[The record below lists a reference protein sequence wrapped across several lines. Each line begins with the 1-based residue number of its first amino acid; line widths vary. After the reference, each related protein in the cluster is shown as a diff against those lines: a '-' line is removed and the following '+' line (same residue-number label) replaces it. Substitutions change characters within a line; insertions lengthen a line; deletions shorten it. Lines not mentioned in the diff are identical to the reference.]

1 MLGQAELIVRLDG
14 SADPALAL
22 SLRDGAS
29 KNAAYASLFE
39 SVETARAVLPSAL
52 AGRPLDGA
60 YVLHLEDASM
70 LEAVRARWAGQPG
83 VRYVQPNY
91 RYRLDG
97 LPEPGSPEPRLP
109 EEPYNDPLL
118 DSLGHLGVIGAFD
131 AWDVTTGDADVRI
144 GFIDT
149 GLFFEHPDLQGQVW
163 INPGEDLNGNGQAD
177 PSDYNGLDD
186 DGNGYI
192 DDLRGYDFVDTPT
205 SVEQGDYLERDA
217 DPSEDLQQGGGR
229 GHGTIVAG
237 ALGAA
242 LDNGIGIAGVAPGT
256 RLVPLRAFG
265 ADGTGEDDD
274 IAAAIVYAA
283 DQGLEVLNLSFG
295 DIYYS
300 PLMEEA
306 IRYAV
311 SRGTVVV
318 ASAGNLG
325 GDDPHYPSDYPEV
338 ISVAW
343 LNQDGTGIAG
353 RGTYGIGVE
362 LGAPGSFIYTTTP
375 PPLGQEDTL
384 AADLDAASAADLA
397 ADDEPLYGRRSGSS
411 MAAPLVSGAAALLR
425 SLDPSLTPED
435 VRSILVASAD
445 DIRDPGWDHRTG
457 GGRLNVAAALR
468 QALPARAE
476 IISPLH
482 NAGVSEEMIPVIG
495 TATHPSFATHGL
507 SYQVGD
513 DDLGDTWTP
522 ISEPATRQA
531 WQDTLGVWDVGALP
545 EDVYTLR
552 LAVTLRTGATVEDRR
567 RIYVDRS
574 APEVEIRLLDDGL
587 VGAEHGILADLAT
600 DDFTN
605 AEMRITLRGQT
616 SVVTSDRRARR
627 HGLTWAD
634 ESGAGGQADV
644 RLVATNAAGLE
655 TVYEAT
661 LTIPAARFN
670 TALFDEET
678 LDVPHGYLL
687 PRLTDFDRDGLKEIV
702 LNQYQDG
709 WIGDTLVF
717 HEWDGAGFR
726 PTAGLLANVIPRDV
740 GDANGDGTDE
750 LLTQVA
756 GATLLLTGSASN
768 PYPTDAAFVD
778 TTGLDDPF
786 SPDAAFGARL
796 TDLDGDGLVEIL
808 AHNTKQWRLLEFDD
822 GTFSEVTR
830 LDNPTAVAPSEIAE
844 NEFQQPEALTGDLDG
859 DGRQDL
865 LVGDADGDWILY
877 ETTGDNA
884 LRVAWTHETRR
895 YLAGSRFGR
904 GDFDGDG
911 QAEFVTYT
919 QSWAGNTSDDEQ
931 EPRLGLYYFW
941 RSVGDDAYAL
951 VDSLPVAGAP
961 PRHGAMAAADFDGD
975 GRDELAIVH
984 PPGLYVLSFDDEGR
998 WTPRFYRGATRADVA
1013 SGMRS
1018 AAIVAE
1024 DVDGDGRPDLI
1035 AGAAD
1040 ERLHLFRYRDAVAAL
1055 PPPQWTSARALD
1067 AGRVELRWHAPGAD
1081 SVTVFRGPPED
1092 PLDIRATTSAS
1103 SYTDEPTSAQRYALQ
1118 AWYGGAR
1125 SPLSPTRTV
1134 RPEAPAVVAA
1144 VRYPAE
1150 KTIEVVF
1157 TQPLDPATRAA
1168 QFRLDTGGRP
1178 AALLLGQGGRSAVL
1192 RFDAALAQS
1201 DTLRWTDVRDAR
1213 GMPVGQT
1220 RVAVQFPTAPDASL
1234 ILAEWTLLGL
1244 HDLELIFSEPLD
1256 PAFAANPANYRLQ
1269 PSGRVTEAAFDPARP
1284 NRVQLTVAG
1293 RVLGPTGLATALV
1306 VEEMRS
1312 AEGSTLASAGQAI
1325 TLTEAA
1331 ADLADVYVFPNPC
1344 RTSEH
1349 AERIMV
1355 AGLPSEATVQIF
1367 SAQGTPVKTLE
1378 ERDGD
1383 GGIAWDLRNEQGSPV
1398 PSGVYLVRVE
1408 APGERAVLRKAA
1420 VIR

>member
-1 MLGQAELIVRLDG
+1 MLGQSELIVRLNDG
-14 SADPALAL
+14 ADPTLRS
-22 SLRDGAS
+22 SLEDGAS

-39 SVETARAVLPSAL
+39 TVETVRAVLPSSA
-52 AGRPLDGA
+52 AGRPLAGA
-60 YVLHLEDASM
+60 YVLRIRDETAF
-70 LEAVRARWAGQPG
+70 EEVRARWQGQPG

-91 RYRLDG
+91 RYRLDA
-97 LPEPGSPEPRLP
+97 LPVQAVPPEVR
-109 EEPYNDPLL
+109 YNDPLL
-118 DSLGHLGVIGAFD
+118 DSLAHLEVIGAYD
-131 AWDVTTGDADVRI
+131 AWAVTTGSPDVRI

-177 PSDYNGLDD
+177 PADYNGLDD
-186 DGNGYI
+186 DGNGYA

-217 DPSEDLQQGGGR
+217 DPSEDLQMGGGR

-237 ALGAA
+237 ALGAG

-283 DQGLEVLNLSFG
+283 EGGIEVLNLSFG

-311 SRGTVVV
+311 RRGTVVV

-362 LGAPGSFIYTTTP
+362 LGAPGSSVYTTTP
-375 PPLGQEDTL
+375 PPLGQEDTT
-384 AADLDAASAADLA
+384 AADLDVAFSAANEL
-397 ADDEPLYGRRSGSS
+397 LYGRRSGSS

-425 SLDPSLTPED
+425 SLDPSLAPED

-468 QALPARAE
+468 QALPARTE
-476 IISPLH
+476 IASPLH
-482 NAGVSEEMIPVIG
+482 NAGFAESAIPVIG
-495 TATHPSFATHGL
+495 TATHPSFASYGL

-513 DDLGDTWTP
+513 DDLGDAWTP
-522 ISEPATRQA
+522 ISEPVTRQA
-531 WQDTLGVWDVGALP
+531 WQDTLALWDISALP

-574 APEVEIRLLDDGL
+574 APDVEIRLLDDGL
-587 VGAEHGILADLAT
+587 VGAQHGILADLAT

-605 AEMRITLRGQT
+605 AEMTVGLKGRT

-627 HGLTWAD
+627 HGLVWAD
-634 ESGAGGQADV
+634 ESGAGGTADV
-644 RLVATNAAGLE
+644 RLTVINAAGLE
-655 TVYEAT
+655 TVYETT
-661 LTIPAARFN
+661 LMIPAARFN
-670 TALFDEET
+670 TALFEEEA

-702 LNQYQDG
+702 LNQYENG

-726 PTAGLLANVIPRDV
+726 PAAGLLANVIPRDL

-756 GATLLLTGSASN
+756 GATLLLTASASN
-768 PYPTDAAFVD
+768 PYPTDVAFVD

-796 TDLDGDGLVEIL
+796 TDLDGDGLTEIL
-808 AHNTKQWRLLEFDD
+808 AHNTKQWRLLEFND
-822 GTFSEVTR
+822 GTFGEVTR

-844 NEFQQPEALTGDLDG
+844 NEFQQPEALTGDFDG
-859 DGRQDL
+859 DGRIDL
-865 LVGDADGDWILY
+865 LVGDADGDWIIY
-877 ETTGDNA
+877 EATGDNA

-895 YLAGSRFGR
+895 YLAGSRFAQ

-941 RSVGDDAYAL
+941 QSVGDDAYAL
-951 VDSLPVAGAP
+951 VDSLPIAGAP
-961 PRHGAMAAADFDGD
+961 PRHGSMAAADFDGD

-998 WTPRFYRGATRADVA
+998 MD
-1013 SGMRS
+1013 
-1018 AAIVAE
+1018 
-1024 DVDGDGRPDLI
+1024 
-1035 AGAAD
+1035 
-1040 ERLHLFRYRDAVAAL
+1040 
-1055 PPPQWTSARALD
+1055 
-1067 AGRVELRWHAPGAD
+1067 
-1081 SVTVFRGPPED
+1081 
-1092 PLDIRATTSAS
+1092 
-1103 SYTDEPTSAQRYALQ
+1103 
-1118 AWYGGAR
+1118 
-1125 SPLSPTRTV
+1125 
-1134 RPEAPAVVAA
+1134 
-1144 VRYPAE
+1144 
-1150 KTIEVVF
+1150 
-1157 TQPLDPATRAA
+1157 
-1168 QFRLDTGGRP
+1168 
-1178 AALLLGQGGRSAVL
+1178 AALLPRRDALRRSLRYAQRRRRGRRRRRRRTSGPHRRGRRRTPAPVPL
-1192 RFDAALAQS
+1192 PRRRSRA
-1201 DTLRWTDVRDAR
+1201 TLRHNGR
-1213 GMPVGQT
+1213 P
-1220 RVAVQFPTAPDASL
+1220 PAPSMQAASSC
-1234 ILAEWTLLGL
+1234 A
-1244 HDLELIFSEPLD
+1244 
-1256 PAFAANPANYRLQ
+1256 
-1269 PSGRVTEAAFDPARP
+1269 
-1284 NRVQLTVAG
+1284 
-1293 RVLGPTGLATALV
+1293 
-1306 VEEMRS
+1306 
-1312 AEGSTLASAGQAI
+1312 
-1325 TLTEAA
+1325 
-1331 ADLADVYVFPNPC
+1331 
-1344 RTSEH
+1344 
-1349 AERIMV
+1349 
-1355 AGLPSEATVQIF
+1355 
-1367 SAQGTPVKTLE
+1367 GTP
-1378 ERDGD
+1378 
-1383 GGIAWDLRNEQGSPV
+1383 PV
-1398 PSGVYLVRVE
+1398 PTR
-1408 APGERAVLRKAA
+1408 
-1420 VIR
+1420 

>member
-1 MLGQAELIVRLDG
+1 MLGQAELIVRLDSG
-14 SADPALAL
+14 ADPALVL
-22 SLRDGAS
+22 SLKDGAS

-39 SVETARAVLPSAL
+39 LVETARAVLPSEAT
-52 AGRPLDGA
+52 GRPLAGA
-60 YVLHLEDASM
+60 YVLRLEDETAF
-70 LEAVRARWAGQPG
+70 EAVRARWAGQPG

-91 RYRLDG
+91 RYRLDA
-97 LPEPGSPEPRLP
+97 LPVQAVPPEAR
-109 EEPYNDPLL
+109 YDDPLL
-118 DSLGHLGVIGAFD
+118 DSLAHLDVIKAYD
-131 AWDVTTGDADVRI
+131 AWTVTTGDPDVRI
-144 GFIDT
+144 GFVDT

-186 DGNGYI
+186 DGNGYA

-205 SVEQGDYLERDA
+205 SVETGDYLERDA

-242 LDNGIGIAGVAPGT
+242 LDNGIGIAGVAPGA

-283 DQGLEVLNLSFG
+283 DQGIEVLNLSFG

-311 SRGTVVV
+311 GQGTVVV

-343 LNQDGTGIAG
+343 LTQDGTGIAG

-375 PPLGQEDTL
+375 PPLSQEDTT
-384 AADLDAASAADLA
+384 AADLDAAFAD
-397 ADDEPLYGRRSGSS
+397 DDEPLYGRRSGSS

-425 SLDPSLTPED
+425 SLDATLAPED

-445 DIRDPGWDHRTG
+445 DVRDPGWDHRTG

-468 QALPARAE
+468 QALPARTE
-476 IISPLH
+476 ITSPLH
-482 NAGVSEEMIPVIG
+482 NAGVSEGVMPVIG
-495 TATHPSFATHGL
+495 MATHPSFATYQL

-513 DDLGDTWTP
+513 DDLGDAWTP
-522 ISEPATRQA
+522 LGEPVARQA

-574 APEVEIRLLDDGL
+574 APDVEIRLLDDGL
-587 VGAEHGILADLAT
+587 VGAQHGILADLAT

-605 AEMRITLRGQT
+605 AEMRITLGGRT
-616 SVVTSDRRARR
+616 STVTSDRRARR

-644 RLVATNAAGLE
+644 QLVATNAAGLE
-655 TVYEAT
+655 TIYEAT
-661 LTIPAARFN
+661 LTIPPARFN
-670 TALFDEET
+670 TSLFEEET

-687 PRLTDFDRDGLKEIV
+687 PRLADFDRDGLKEIV
-702 LNQYQDG
+702 LNQYENG

-717 HEWDGAGFR
+717 HEWDGTSFR
-726 PTAGLLANVIPRDV
+726 PAAALLANVIPRDV

-756 GATLLLTGSASN
+756 GATLLLTSSASN
-768 PYPTDAAFVD
+768 PYPTDVAFVD

-796 TDLDGDGLVEIL
+796 TDLDGDGLTEIL

-822 GTFSEVTR
+822 GASSDVTR

-844 NEFQQPEALTGDLDG
+844 NEFQQPEALTGDFDG
-859 DGRQDL
+859 DGRPDL
-865 LVGDADGDWILY
+865 LVGDADGDWIIY
-877 ETTGDNA
+877 EATGDNA

-895 YLAGSRFGR
+895 YLAGSRFAQ

-911 QAEFVTYT
+911 QTEFITYT

-951 VDSLPVAGAP
+951 VDSLPIAGAP
-961 PRHGAMAAADFDGD
+961 PRHGSMAAADFDGD

-984 PPGLYVLSFDDEGR
+984 PPGLYVLSFDDGGR
-998 WTPRFYRGATRADVA
+998 WTPRFYRGATRDDVA

-1018 AAIVAE
+1018 AAMVAQ
-1024 DVDGDGRPDLI
+1024 DVDGDGRPDLV

-1092 PLDIRATTSAS
+1092 PLDLRATTSAS
-1103 SYTDEPTSAQRYALQ
+1103 LYTDEATSAQRYALQ

-1134 RPEAPAVVAA
+1134 RPEVPAAVAD
-1144 VRYPAE
+1144 VRYPA
-1150 KTIEVVF
+1150 KATIEIVF
-1157 TQPLDPATRAA
+1157 TQTLDPATRAE
-1168 QFRLDTGGRP
+1168 QFRLDAGGRP
-1178 AALLLGQGGRSAVL
+1178 ASLLLGQGGRSAVL
-1192 RFDAALAQS
+1192 RFDAVPAQP
-1201 DTLRWTDVRDAR
+1201 DTLRWTDVRDAQ
-1213 GMPVGQT
+1213 GTPVGET
-1220 RVAVQFPTAPDASL
+1220 SVAVQFPAAPEATL

-1244 HDLELIFSEPLD
+1244 HDLELVFSEPLN
-1256 PAFAANPANYRLQ
+1256 PAFAADPANYRLQ
-1269 PSGRVTEAAFDPARP
+1269 PSGRVVLAAFDPAQP
-1284 NRVQLTVAG
+1284 KRVQLTVTG

-1312 AEGSTLASAGQAI
+1312 AEGNALASAGQAI

-1344 RTSEH
+1344 RTAEH

-1355 AGLPSEATVQIF
+1355 AGLPSEATVQIL

-1383 GGIAWDLRNEQGSPV
+1383 GGIAWDLRDERGQPV
-1398 PSGVYLVRVE
+1398 PSGIYLVRVE